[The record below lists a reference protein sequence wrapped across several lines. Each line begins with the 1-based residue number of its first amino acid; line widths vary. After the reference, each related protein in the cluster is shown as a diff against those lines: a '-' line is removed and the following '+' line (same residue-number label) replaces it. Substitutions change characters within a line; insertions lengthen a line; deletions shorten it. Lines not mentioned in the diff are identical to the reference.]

1 MAVKKKPAAKKAAVK
16 KSAAKKSVAKKSP
29 AKKVVKKSV
38 AKKSATKKVAKKS
51 VAKKVAKKSVAK
63 KSAVKKVAK
72 KSAVK
77 KSAAKKTVKK
87 SAVKKR
93 ATAAS
98 SVVIPPVPSSSTLG
112 AARVDVTSTPKPVTK
127 SAAAPAKPIKPAAP
141 KQGASGKV
149 LAAIIVGIILLAVIV
164 VTRPESSSDDATP
177 APAASASAMATE
189 EPSEEPSAEPTSDTS
204 SEPVAAVEGPKTI
217 GNWKDSAKT
226 IMSITWKAPAASA
239 GLTGYKVEIRVNR
252 GEWVVKSEVPADQLA
267 IDFTKTET
275 TGETAFRVS
284 SIYSDGQEAVGN
296 TFGFAGVFE

>member
-29 AKKVVKKSV
+29 AKKV
-38 AKKSATKKVAKKS
+38 AKKVAKKS
-51 VAKKVAKKSVAK
+51 VAKKVAKKSVAKKSVAK

-93 ATAAS
+93 TAAAS

-127 SAAAPAKPIKPAAP
+127 SAAAPAKPVKPAAP

-149 LAAIIVGIILLAVIV
+149 LAAIIVGIILLAVVV
-164 VTRPESSSDDATP
+164 VTRPDSDGGDAAP
-177 APAASASAMATE
+177 APAASASAMATDEPMEEATE
-189 EPSEEPSAEPTSDTS
+189 EPTAQPTEDAS
-204 SEPVAAVEGPKTI
+204 SELVSAVEGPKTI

-252 GEWVVKSEVPADQLA
+252 GEWEVKSEVPADQLA
-267 IDFTKTET
+267 IDFTKTAT